1 MAVTLNIS
9 SQMLWALL
17 VVEAD
22 IQHQAVGQMD
32 LRLTWSRIQVTNCS
46 PRKAA
51 KAELA
56 TCEVLTSSTST
67 AWFSQQQ
74 RGPEIGCRSMTESK
88 HKINDYNIYICVCV
102 LYIYVK

>member
-1 MAVTLNIS
+1 MAMTLNIS

-32 LRLTWSRIQVTNCS
+32 LRLTWSRIHVTNRS
-46 PRKAA
+46 PRNQAA

-74 RGPEIGCRSMTESK
+74 KGPEIWLQIDDRK
-88 HKINDYNIYICVCV
+88 
-102 LYIYVK
+102 